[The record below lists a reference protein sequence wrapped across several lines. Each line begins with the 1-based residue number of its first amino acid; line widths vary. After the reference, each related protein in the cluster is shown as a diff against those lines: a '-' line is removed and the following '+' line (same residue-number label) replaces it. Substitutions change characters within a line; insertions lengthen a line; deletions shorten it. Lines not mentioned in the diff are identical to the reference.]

1 MRYGEKS
8 KIKLLNISLN
18 ADFHKFKN
26 NYIRPTSTFTMM
38 RHFRFFLF
46 IACLF
51 GCFTTL
57 NGQSFSASGRFPS
70 RHFSINDY
78 GSASQIWCGTQSS
91 SGLFLFGTRQDIL
104 CFNGNEWQKVKV
116 DKTKTS
122 AADQKITSKSYVSF
136 IYESSQ
142 KKVFVGRE
150 NNFGYLDYN
159 LKGEYTY
166 FPLKVVPEEKG
177 FGKIWNIFEIN
188 NGEVLFVAEKK
199 LFTVKNKTVSSFPLP
214 ASLNNMICQTSVK
227 LNRGLLLVYRN
238 KESETSQQR
247 DYKYYYIDIL
257 TGKGTI
263 YNGFSTENGKDNDF
277 SNLRGSFEIDGKWYV
292 QDIREGFYEIS
303 ESNGQFKW
311 SHAPKTFFASVKDYN
326 PNSIFRVG
334 NYIYYS
340 SENNGLILLDLK
352 GNIVR
357 QFDFYDKL
365 ENLNVYYTF
374 KDADGNIWMC
384 LENGIQFLET
394 SIELSFLN
402 KDEGIASPIITFDLK
417 NNHNLVGLYSDVYH
431 VQSESTHQLAKT
443 TDIFKQMIFDIISF
457 ETSQG
462 EKTLVIGYDGVYE
475 YNTKT
480 ATKKIATQVYAYAFL
495 QDPNNKDRVFIT
507 KDVGLGYL
515 ELQKD
520 GSWKF
525 VDLVEDAKGET
536 ISLAYHKGKIYF
548 SIRNKGVGVYNLA
561 TKQFKVIPIEIKG
574 EEDMQFYVQTF
585 KNNLYVGT
593 ANGIF
598 MLDEVSQKFKPYA
611 AANKLISRNE
621 KTTIHRLI
629 NIEDKQLWVVSYKE
643 LSDNDSEFETGWLEY
658 NNNNLEYIKWP
669 LAGLKNAGIVSA
681 IAKHPDGTIWL
692 GANQGLFIFNP
703 ESVRKR
709 ASNLKVNISRF
720 EINNKVMLH
729 DVLHASKLDALTYEE
744 NSFKFYFYAN
754 TYSSQGPT
762 KFRYRLEGYSDNWSE
777 WSELNFANF
786 EKIPEGTYTLKVQAQ
801 NFYGQESDVLT
812 YEITILPPWYRTV
825 WAYLLYIVLLIVIV
839 FIVVQLSTQ
848 RVKRQNIRLEEI
860 VQQRTSEI
868 AEQNHQLELQKAEI
882 QHKTNDILDSI
893 HYAKRIQTTILPAE
907 SRLKE
912 LFDEH
917 FVFYRP
923 KDIVS
928 GDFYW
933 AREVQDQLIFSAV
946 DCTGHGV
953 PGALVSIVGNNGLL
967 RAVNEFKL
975 VAPNEILDKLREIVI
990 DAFRADGQF
999 DVKDGM
1005 DIALCSVDPKTGI
1018 LRFAGANNDCVIVR
1032 KGEII
1037 ELKPDKQPIGQ
1048 FIDAKPFTMKEF
1060 QLEPG
1065 DCIYMSTDGYVDQFG
1080 GERMKKFK
1088 SKPFKALLAEI
1099 ATLPMNEQ
1107 YNRIQ
1112 QTFDDWKGELE
1123 QVDDVCVFA
1132 VKYNGI
1138 KA

>member
-1 MRYGEKS
+1 MFRQNWFHLVFILCFGIIQHS
-8 KIKLLNISLN
+8 N
-18 ADFHKFKN
+18 AQ
-26 NYIRPTSTFTMM
+26 T
-38 RHFRFFLF
+38 
-46 IACLF
+46 IA
-51 GCFTTL
+51 
-57 NGQSFSASGRFPS
+57 SSGRFSS

-78 GSASQIWCGTQSS
+78 GSAAQIWCGTQTS
-91 SGLFLFGTRQDIL
+91 SGLYLFGTRQDIL
-104 CFNGNEWQKVKV
+104 CFNGNEWVKVKV

-122 AADQKITSKSYVSF
+122 TAHQKVTNKSYVSF

-150 NNFGYLDYN
+150 NNLGYLQYN

-166 FPLKVVPEEKG
+166 FPLKVVPEENG

-188 NGEVLFVAEKK
+188 NGEVLFVGEKK
-199 LFTVKNKTVSSFPLP
+199 LFTVKNDKVSDFKIP
-214 ASLNNMICQTSVK
+214 AALNGMICQTSVK
-227 LNRGLLLVYRN
+227 LNRGLLLVYRD
-238 KESETSQQR
+238 KDAETESER
-247 DYKYYYIDIL
+247 FYKYLYIDIL
-257 TGKGTI
+257 TGKATV
-263 YNGFSTENGKDNDF
+263 YNGNSDHHDF
-277 SNLRGSFEIDGKWYV
+277 SNLRGSFELNGSWYI
-292 QDIREGFYEIS
+292 QDIREGFYKVTET
-303 ESNGQFKW
+303 NGQLKW
-311 SHAPKTFFASVKDYN
+311 VNAPKTFFASIKDYT
-326 PNSIFRVG
+326 PNSIFKIG
-334 NYIYYS
+334 NYIYAS
-340 SENNGLILLDLK
+340 TENSGLIILDTN
-352 GNIVR
+352 GNILR
-357 QFDFYDKL
+357 IFDFYDKL
-365 ENLNVYYTF
+365 ENLNVYYSF
-374 KDADGNIWMC
+374 KDNNGNSWMC
-384 LENGIQFLET
+384 LENGIQFIET
-394 SIELSFLN
+394 SIELSFLK
-402 KDEGIASPIITFDLK
+402 KDEGIASPIETFDFTGGS
-417 NNHNLVGLYSDVYH
+417 NFIGLGNDVY
-431 VQSESTHQLAKT
+431 EIGTDRTHKT
-443 TDIFKQMIFDIISF
+443 AVTNSIFKQTIFDIESF
-457 ETSQG
+457 KTSKG
-462 EKTLVIGYDGVYE
+462 VKTLVIGYDGIYE
-475 YNTKT
+475 YNIAAK
-480 ATKKIATQVYAYAFL
+480 TKKIAAQVYAYSFL
-495 QDPNNKDRVFIT
+495 KDPNNTDRIYIT

-525 VDLVEDAKGET
+525 VDLVSDAKGET
-536 ISLAYHKGKIYF
+536 ISLCYLKGKIYF
-548 SIRNKGVGVYNLA
+548 SIRNKGVGCYNLA
-561 TKQFKVIPIEIKG
+561 TKKYSVIPIEITG

-585 KNNLYVGT
+585 RNKLYVGT

-598 MLDEVSQKFKPYA
+598 EFNETSQKFKPFTK
-611 AANKLISRNE
+611 ANKLITKNE

-629 NIEDKQLWVVSYKE
+629 NIDDKQLWVVSYKE
-643 LSDNDSEFETGWLEY
+643 LSEDEFEFETGWLEY
-658 NNNNLEYIKWP
+658 SNNELEYIKWP
-669 LAGLKNAGIVSA
+669 LSGLKNTGIVSA

-709 ASNLKVNISRF
+709 SSNLKVNISKL
-720 EINNKVMLH
+720 EINNQT
-729 DVLHASKLDALTYEE
+729 VLHNVLQAAKLAPISYKD
-744 NSFKFYFYAN
+744 NSFKFHFYAN
-754 TYSSQGPT
+754 TFSSQGPT
-762 KFRYRLEGYSDNWSE
+762 LFRYQLVGYSDNWSE

-786 EKIPEGTYTLKVQAQ
+786 EKIPEGTYQLKVQAK
-801 NFYGQESDVLT
+801 NFFGQESDILT
-812 YEITILPPWYRTV
+812 YEITILPPWYRTI
-825 WAYLLYIVLLIVIV
+825 WAYILYIVVLIIII

-848 RVKRQNIRLEEI
+848 RVKRQNQRLEEI
-860 VQQRTSEI
+860 VQERTSEI

-893 HYAKRIQTTILPAE
+893 HYAKRIQTTILPAQ
-907 SRLKE
+907 SRLTE
-912 LFDEH
+912 LFDDH

-1005 DIALCSVDPKTGI
+1005 DIALCSIDPKTGV
-1018 LRFAGANNDCVIVR
+1018 LKYAGANNDCVIVR
-1032 KGEII
+1032 KGELI

-1048 FIDAKPFTMKEF
+1048 FIDAKPFTVKEF

-1088 SKPFKALLAEI
+1088 SKPFKAMLAQI
-1099 ATLPMNEQ
+1099 ATLPMIEQ
-1107 YNRIQ
+1107 YERIQ

-1123 QVDDVCVFA
+1123 QVDDVCVFG
-1132 VKYNGI
+1132 VKFNGI